1 MVPGS
6 EENSWE
12 VHIISTGWGVS
23 WHGITPIGNSSEQ
36 VGSVSRGESGQC
48 PAPSTER
55 ISNDVPQPI
64 PESSWLIRSPP
75 SLSLVSS
82 PIFSSGS
89 PWSLRWTWWSTVSP
103 LCPLFTCSLPRW
115 NLGLGSESFIFWDS
129 IRSSHIISSGEP
141 GAPDTSGKPEA
152 PDTSEGLEEEGKE
165 GASNDIG
172 GGNLNLRFRDGEKSG
187 LSVSPFT
194 SKTFYEFWFFQC
206 CLVEPV
212 ILCAQMFI
220 WLFKSYRVTHN
231 GWDCKDDPKLWRF
244 EAWWFCMVCL
254 SICMVYFMIKH
265 RNKTVLTCK
274 ETWMQENGINKFCKS
289 SLKSHSLWVTL
300 YLKSESRRF
309 IHSVTVTTDFLY

>member
-212 ILCAQMFI
+212 ILWFRI
-220 WLFKSYRVTHN
+220 TTLNNLKLLFKNKNDLPEILKITYEVKYAHAHCTDVHLTHLN
-231 GWDCKDDPKLWRF
+231 HTGLPTMDEIVKTTQNYDDLKLDGFVWFAWVFVWFTLWLSTEIRQFWPVRKPECK
-244 EAWWFCMVCL
+244 
-254 SICMVYFMIKH
+254 
-265 RNKTVLTCK
+265 KT
-274 ETWMQENGINKFCKS
+274 E
-289 SLKSHSLWVTL
+289 
-300 YLKSESRRF
+300 
-309 IHSVTVTTDFLY
+309 